1 MIQRFL
7 NILLM
12 KSLFVYRNDY
22 RIQILI
28 VLWLLRGILFEV
40 LIRFISFPFNL
51 A

>member
-28 VLWLLRGILFEV
+28 VLWLLRGI
-40 LIRFISFPFNL
+40 
-51 A
+51 